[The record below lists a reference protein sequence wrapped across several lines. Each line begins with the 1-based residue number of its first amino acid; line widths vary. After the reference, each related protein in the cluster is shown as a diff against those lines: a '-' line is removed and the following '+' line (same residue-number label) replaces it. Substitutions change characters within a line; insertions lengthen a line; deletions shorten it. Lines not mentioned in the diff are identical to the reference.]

1 MVIIEK
7 KLVNEIPVLHI
18 VKQQQMTDPLPLIFF
33 IHGFSSIKETNLNY
47 AYLMAEKGFRV
58 VLPEA
63 LHHGER
69 NTGKTERELS
79 FHFWG
84 IVLNTI
90 NELDG
95 LKQAFINEGLADPE
109 RIGLAGTS
117 MGGIITLGALR
128 QYGWIKAAV
137 SLMGHPAYEQLA
149 LWQLNEVEKL
159 GIKSPLTQSDITKL
173 LNEIRKYDLS
183 LQPEKL
189 QGRPLFFWHG
199 KLDPVVPFDG
209 AYHFYESIRQS
220 YNEYPEKLSFIADA
234 HAGHKVS
241 QEGIRSTAEWFE
253 KHL

>member
-1 MVIIEK
+1 MIVIEK
-7 KLVNEIPVLHI
+7 KQINDIPVLHI
-18 VKQQQMTDPLPLIFF
+18 VKQQKMTESLPLVFF

-47 AYLMAEKGFRV
+47 AYLMADKGFRV

-69 NTGKTERELS
+69 NSGKTERELS
-79 FHFWG
+79 FLFWE

-90 NELDG
+90 HELED
-95 LKQAFINEGLADPE
+95 LKQAFIDEGLADPK

-117 MGGIITLGALR
+117 MGAIITLGALR
-128 QYGWIKAAV
+128 KYDWIKAAV

-149 LWQLNEVEKL
+149 LWQLNEVEKM
-159 GIKSPLTQSDITKL
+159 GIRSPLKESDIAEL

-183 LQPEKL
+183 LEPEKL
-189 QGRPLFFWHG
+189 KGRPVLFWHG

-209 AYHFYESIRQS
+209 AYDFYESIRQD
-220 YNEYPEKLSFIADA
+220 YNEIPENLKFIADA

-241 QEGIRSTAEWFE
+241 QAGIRSAAEWFE